1 MKMNSRM
8 PLLLCAALLPLA
20 AFAGHAWQFDTDVA
34 GERAGAWRVDL
45 PPQVY
50 ARVLHADLRDLEAR
64 NAAGEAVPFGPAPL
78 RYGAPATPALETIEL
93 PLFAL
98 PRLAPGV
105 PDSARLRLLVE
116 RDASGTLR
124 RIDLAEGAAAPV
136 ANDLLLDTGS
146 GEVELVALDVALA
159 PAAGDSLRARVAVL
173 ASDDLDAWREVG
185 APQSLLRLAEGGRL
199 LERRALDLGGIRARY
214 LLLRRLD
221 GDGGLPVQSV
231 ALRLRRQVAPISDWP
246 QSRLVD
252 ADPIGSGK
260 PGEFFYR
267 APGPIP
273 VDSIEV
279 VPADANSVAE
289 VQVDSRDTDADRWQP
304 RHAGSVFRIAI
315 DGDEAGSLP
324 ATIGVTR
331 ERLWRI
337 SSSPPLSRAPRLRLG
352 YTPDSWVLLAQGE
365 GPFRLVA
372 GSADG
377 RRADYP
383 LERVLDQLAGQT
395 GPMFRLPIATI
406 GEPRA
411 LDGEAA
417 LKPAPTPPPWRQIA
431 LWVVL
436 VLGALAVVVLVL
448 RLLRER
454 DAAA

>member
-1 MKMNSRM
+1 MKMTSRIAL
-8 PLLLCAALLPLA
+8 PLCAALLPLA

-34 GERAGAWRVDL
+34 GARAGAWRVDL

-50 ARVLHADLRDLEAR
+50 DRVLHADLRDLEAR

-98 PRLAPGV
+98 PRLEPGM
-105 PDSARLRLLVE
+105 PDAARLRLLVE
-116 RDASGTLR
+116 RDAAGTLR
-124 RIDLAEGAAAPV
+124 RIDLTENGTTPV

-146 GEVELVALDVALA
+146 GEVELIALDVALS
-159 PAAGDSLRARVAVL
+159 PAAGDRLRARVAVL

-185 APQSLLRLAEGGRL
+185 APQGLLRLAENGRL
-199 LERRALDLGGIRARY
+199 LERRALDLGGIRTRY

-221 GDGGLPVQSV
+221 GADGLPVQS
-231 ALRLRRQVAPISDWP
+231 ASLRLRRQPARISDWP
-246 QSRLVD
+246 QSQVVD
-252 ADPIGSGK
+252 AEPIGSGE

-273 VDSIEV
+273 VDSLEV
-279 VPADANSVAE
+279 IPADANSVAE
-289 VQVDSRDTDADRWQP
+289 VQVESRDAEAQAWRA
-304 RHAGSVFRIAI
+304 RHAGSVFRISV
-315 DGDEAGSLP
+315 DGDEVGSLP
-324 ATIGVTR
+324 ATTGPAR
-331 ERLWRI
+331 ERLWRVH
-337 SSSPPLSRAPRLRLG
+337 STPPLARAPRLRLG

-383 LERVLDQLAGQT
+383 LERVLDQFAAQI
-395 GPMFRLPIATI
+395 GPAFRLPIATV

-417 LKPAPTPPPWRQIA
+417 LTPAPTPPPWRRIA

-454 DAAA
+454 APA